1 MLKGKCP
8 SCGKLYFGWAL
19 RSKKQNMCHE
29 CNVELEISQ
38 EDQSGSKPTSLF
50 DDLSTTKTGYKPK

>member
-19 RSKKQNMCHE
+19 RNKKQQMCNK
-29 CNVELEISQ
+29 CNVKLEITQ
-38 EDQSGSKPTSLF
+38 DDQSGSKPTSLF
-50 DDLSTTKTGYKPK
+50 NDLNSSNTKA

>member
-19 RSKKQNMCHE
+19 RSKKQHMCHE
-29 CNVELEISQ
+29 CNVELEITQ
-38 EDQSGSKPTSLF
+38 DDQSETKPTSLLN
-50 DDLSTTKTGYKPK
+50 DYTSNKTSNKPN